1 MGMLSRENPTIKSG
15 GFAYGSGSYEK
26 GEVLSCF
33 LSIPRPRP
41 LVQQTILPIRVT
53 MLKIVMCDELDDGV
67 FLHTKTTPLLK
78 ISLVMVRRVV
88 VAHKYVIELQ
98 RKLLRANRLS
108 VQY

>member
-1 MGMLSRENPTIKSG
+1 
-15 GFAYGSGSYEK
+15 
-26 GEVLSCF
+26 
-33 LSIPRPRP
+33 
-41 LVQQTILPIRVT
+41 
-53 MLKIVMCDELDDGV
+53 MCDEFDDGV

>member
-1 MGMLSRENPTIKSG
+1 
-15 GFAYGSGSYEK
+15 
-26 GEVLSCF
+26 
-33 LSIPRPRP
+33 
-41 LVQQTILPIRVT
+41 
-53 MLKIVMCDELDDGV
+53 MCDELDDGV
-67 FLHTKTTPLLK
+67 FLHTKTTSLLR